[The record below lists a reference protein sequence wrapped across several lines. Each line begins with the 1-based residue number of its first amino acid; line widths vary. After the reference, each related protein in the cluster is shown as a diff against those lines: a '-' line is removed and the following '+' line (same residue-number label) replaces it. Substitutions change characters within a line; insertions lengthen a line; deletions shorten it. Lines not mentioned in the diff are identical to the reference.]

1 MKRQSRSFEIALAAL
16 VCAVGAVSLTLG
28 SFVDFLLAMGYMIAV
43 FALMVLLTKR
53 LVRGYLLAYVGM
65 VILAF
70 LFTGFAMGIFQ
81 LLPFVAFFGL
91 HPLANWLQREYTKK
105 KPLHL
110 LWFILKAVWFDLS
123 LWLAWIVLQE
133 FLGLTQMRW
142 YAFVEENFFL
152 LLFVG
157 GTLVFAV
164 YDYMIFLCQRAADG
178 VMRRLRR

>member
-1 MKRQSRSFEIALAAL
+1 
-16 VCAVGAVSLTLG
+16 
-28 SFVDFLLAMGYMIAV
+28 MIAV

-53 LVRGYLLAYVGM
+53 LVRGYLLAYAGM

-91 HPLANWLQREYTKK
+91 HPLANWLQREYTKR

-110 LWFILKAVWFDLS
+110 LWFVLKAVWFDLS
-123 LWLAWIVLQE
+123 LWLAWVVLQE
-133 FLGLTQMRW
+133 FLGLTEMRW
-142 YAFVEENFFL
+142 YAFIEDNFFL

>member
-16 VCAVGAVSLTLG
+16 VCAVGAASLTLG

-53 LVRGYLLAYVGM
+53 LVRGYLLAYAGI

-110 LWFILKAVWFDLS
+110 LWFVLKAVWFDLS
-123 LWLAWIVLQE
+123 LWLAWVVLQE
-133 FLGLTQMRW
+133 FLGLTEMRW
-142 YAFVEENFFL
+142 YAFIEDNFFL
-152 LLFVG
+152 LLFLG

>member
-16 VCAVGAVSLTLG
+16 VCAVGAASLTLG

-53 LVRGYLLAYVGM
+53 LVRGYLLAYAGM

-91 HPLANWLQREYTKK
+91 HPLANWLQREYTKR

-110 LWFILKAVWFDLS
+110 LWFVLKAVWFDLS
-123 LWLAWIVLQE
+123 LWLAWVVLEE
-133 FLGLTQMRW
+133 FLGLADIYW
-142 YAFVEENFFL
+142 YDFIQDNLFL
-152 LLFVG
+152 LLSVG

>member
-53 LVRGYLLAYVGM
+53 LVRGYLLAYAGM

-91 HPLANWLQREYTKK
+91 HPLANWLQREYTKR

-110 LWFILKAVWFDLS
+110 LWFVLKAVWFDLS
-123 LWLAWIVLQE
+123 L
-133 FLGLTQMRW
+133 
-142 YAFVEENFFL
+142 
-152 LLFVG
+152 
-157 GTLVFAV
+157 
-164 YDYMIFLCQRAADG
+164 
-178 VMRRLRR
+178 